1 MNLLSVLRARDGFW
15 DALILATAAAFLLL
29 NVLGLLYG
37 ITVVIPHLLYIPVVI
52 AAYRYPR
59 WGLVT
64 AGSIGGVY
72 FLMVFILL
80 GIIGDAADVNVGLE
94 PLSWFLLGIAFLL
107 AAIFF
112 RIGWAVSWY
121 LKMSK

>member
-1 MNLLSVLRARDGFW
+1 MAVPPCADPEKVKGDLVVCGRAADISW
-15 DALILATAAAFLLL
+15 
-29 NVLGLLYG
+29 
-37 ITVVIPHLLYIPVVI
+37 
-52 AAYRYPR
+52 
-59 WGLVT
+59 
-64 AGSIGGVY
+64 Y
-72 FLMVFILL
+72 FLIVFILL